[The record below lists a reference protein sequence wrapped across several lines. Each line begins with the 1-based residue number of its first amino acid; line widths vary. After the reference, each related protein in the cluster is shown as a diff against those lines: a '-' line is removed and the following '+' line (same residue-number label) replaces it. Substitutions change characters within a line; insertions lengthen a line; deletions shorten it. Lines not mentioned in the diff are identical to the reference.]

1 MSSEPLGQDT
11 SEVEV
16 TNVGTHGVWI
26 FVRGNE
32 HFMPYDEF
40 PWFKDASVGQVIN
53 VIEENPGHL
62 HWPDLDVDIGVETL
76 EHPERF
82 SLKAKL

>member
-1 MSSEPLGQDT
+1 MSSEPLGQDI

-16 TNVGTHGVWI
+16 TNVGTHGLWVL
-26 FVRGNE
+26 VRGNE

-40 PWFKDASVGQVIN
+40 PWVKDAPVGQVVN
-53 VIEENPGHL
+53 VIEEHEGQL
-62 HWPDLDVDIGVETL
+62 RWPDLDVDIGVDTL

-82 SLKAKL
+82 PLKAKT